1 MKDAGLYLI
10 IAGVA
15 VFVLVFIGK
24 IFAFIANNPILGLAA
39 LAIIGGIIYKP
50 VSFMIFSFPVYLN
63 LNSAFMT
70 C

>member
-24 IFAFIANNPILGLAA
+24 IFAFIAHNPILGLAA
-39 LAIIGGIIYKP
+39 LAIIGGIILLLLN
-50 VSFMIFSFPVYLN
+50 MIQENKQSKKDEPFRGIDK
-63 LNSAFMT
+63 
-70 C
+70 